1 MVDGTRRKLSNLF
14 NPSLVAA
21 GTPKDHNRLV
31 FTSNATHSLNLI
43 LKGRVGPGDHVVTT
57 WMEHNS
63 VLRPVNHLVKLGA
76 EATFIRPGADCLVD
90 PEDIRRAIK
99 RNTTLVIV
107 NHGSNVCGVV
117 QDIRAIGMVCSQA
130 GVPLAI
136 DAAQTAGA
144 LPVDMAEC
152 RVSFLA
158 FTGHKSLLGPTG
170 TGGICV
176 ADDAEIASTMW
187 GGTGVRSA
195 DPFHLE
201 EYPWRLEAGTLN
213 VLGIA
218 GLSAGVDWIAEHG
231 LDVIQQRETA
241 LAMELAEGLRAIRGV
256 TVYAPSNGQPQVP
269 TVSITVG
276 GWDPSDVG
284 TILDVDSDILTR
296 TGLQCAPKVH
306 EHLGTAPSGT
316 VRFSLGPLNTREDI
330 LAAIEAVGQIAA
342 RRG

>member
-1 MVDGTRRKLSNLF
+1 
-14 NPSLVAA
+14 
-21 GTPKDHNRLV
+21 
-31 FTSNATHSLNLI
+31 
-43 LKGRVGPGDHVVTT
+43 
-57 WMEHNS
+57 
-63 VLRPVNHLVKLGA
+63 
-76 EATFIRPGADCLVD
+76 
-90 PEDIRRAIK
+90 
-99 RNTTLVIV
+99 
-107 NHGSNVCGVV
+107 
-117 QDIRAIGMVCSQA
+117 
-130 GVPLAI
+130 
-136 DAAQTAGA
+136 
-144 LPVDMAEC
+144 
-152 RVSFLA
+152 
-158 FTGHKSLLGPTG
+158 
-170 TGGICV
+170 
-176 ADDAEIASTMW
+176 MW

-231 LDVIQQRETA
+231 LDVIQQGETA
-241 LAMELAEGLRAIRGV
+241 LAVELAEGLRAIRGV